1 MAIAP
6 FIVTKTLKQVSN
18 FKYNSVKEALYEGV
32 ELEEKLSWEILM
44 KNGCGNA
51 VD

>member
-32 ELEEKLSWEILM
+32 ELEEKIKL
-44 KNGCGNA
+44 GNINEKWLWKCC
-51 VD
+51 